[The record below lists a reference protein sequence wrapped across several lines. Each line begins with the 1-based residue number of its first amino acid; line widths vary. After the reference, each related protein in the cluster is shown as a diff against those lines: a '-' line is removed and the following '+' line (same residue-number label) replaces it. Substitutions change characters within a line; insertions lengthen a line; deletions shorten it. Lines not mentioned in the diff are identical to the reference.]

1 MIQKI
6 IICDDDE
13 FTLKIEQNYLSTI
26 IKNKQLNFEIVA
38 CLRNYKELSTFL
50 ENTSESFIYFMD
62 LDFGDNHFNG
72 VDISH
77 YVRQYDENAKI
88 IFVTSH
94 SEEVFQVLKSGVEPF
109 GFIEKTINQQKML
122 EEFEHYLLLIEKANA
137 QIRSTSASKSS
148 NGLQIPI
155 GIDEYVFLPFEKI
168 TYIETALEKAHHI
181 YFHTIDNSQLI
192 IRWSL
197 TKVAEKL
204 PDNFIRCHR
213 STIVNKDYI
222 VNMNHGDLRLS
233 SGDTI
238 PYSRKYTKILKE
250 VLNNA

>member
-1 MIQKI
+1 
-6 IICDDDE
+6 
-13 FTLKIEQNYLSTI
+13 
-26 IKNKQLNFEIVA
+26 
-38 CLRNYKELSTFL
+38 
-50 ENTSESFIYFMD
+50 
-62 LDFGDNHFNG
+62 
-72 VDISH
+72 
-77 YVRQYDENAKI
+77 
-88 IFVTSH
+88 
-94 SEEVFQVLKSGVEPF
+94 
-109 GFIEKTINQQKML
+109 ML